1 MPRLKTIKVEPEP
14 EIDVFLLD
22 LENPRTGTV
31 EGQSEALEA
40 VVRLNPQHF
49 RNMMASI
56 KENGL
61 DPGDSFY
68 VIVDEED
75 EDSFVVVDGNRR
87 LAALKVLTN
96 PDLLDGTKLGESVKK
111 RLRDEAAD
119 FIPIEPISCVLFESR
134 ADANEWIERRHGK
147 GLDGEDRI
155 SWGTL
160 ERERFQK
167 DSTVLD
173 VIDFVERNS
182 TFNEADWQRIKKS
195 VEKSPTTLRRF
206 LTSKAG
212 RHYLGFIDKEG
223 EGGPAFKQEP
233 AYIIKVLS

>member
-68 VIVDEED
+68 VIRPV
-75 EDSFVVVDGNRR
+75 
-87 LAALKVLTN
+87 AKAL
-96 PDLLDGTKLGESVKK
+96 S
-111 RLRDEAAD
+111 
-119 FIPIEPISCVLFESR
+119 
-134 ADANEWIERRHGK
+134 
-147 GLDGEDRI
+147 
-155 SWGTL
+155 
-160 ERERFQK
+160 
-167 DSTVLD
+167 
-173 VIDFVERNS
+173 
-182 TFNEADWQRIKKS
+182 
-195 VEKSPTTLRRF
+195 
-206 LTSKAG
+206 
-212 RHYLGFIDKEG
+212 
-223 EGGPAFKQEP
+223 
-233 AYIIKVLS
+233 